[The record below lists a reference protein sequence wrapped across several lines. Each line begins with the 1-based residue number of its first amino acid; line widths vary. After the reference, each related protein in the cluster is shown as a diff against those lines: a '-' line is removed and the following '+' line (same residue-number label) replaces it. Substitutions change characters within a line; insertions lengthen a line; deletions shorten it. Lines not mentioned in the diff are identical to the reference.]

1 MPNPEKEAAK
11 DKLKSKLLEKQDARR
26 PKIESDDKNS
36 SDSNSNSRSS
46 GSSGGNKGKVLKKPP
61 PNFGGGKLGTK

>member
-26 PKIESDDKNS
+26 PKIESDNNDRS
-36 SDSNSNSRSS
+36 SNSNSNSRS

-61 PNFGGGKLGTK
+61 PNF

>member
-26 PKIESDDKNS
+26 PKIESDN
-36 SDSNSNSRSS
+36 SNSNTGSG
-46 GSSGGNKGKVLKKPP
+46 GSSGGNRNKVLKKPP